1 MRDKVLKVLEI
12 TRNNA
17 LNKDEILRKVSDG
30 NLSIEL
36 LDEIIDDLLSERLI
50 YCVNSRLGL
59 YTLNPFVEGIFHI
72 KRNGICYVTSNGKDI
87 SINEDRTYGALEGD
101 KVLVRITDFNS
112 YEGSIKDI
120 KERHGIIAE
129 VKTIN
134 GKRFAVVDKDNK
146 YLIDLDK
153 KIVDGMIIGIKLDK
167 KKTGRFY
174 HASLDRIIGH
184 KNAPKVLEKKIL
196 YAHDFDVEFSK
207 ETYLEIEDLPDSVTN
222 DEIVKRKDHDLRD
235 KMIFTIDG
243 DDTKDIDDA
252 ISLDVLDNGNF
263 VLGVH
268 IADVSYY
275 VKEDSALDNDAR
287 SRATSVYMPGVVSPM
302 YPTFLSNG
310 ICSLNPN
317 VDRLAF
323 TCSMEIDNKGDI
335 VSFDIYKSIIHSR
348 IQMTYKNVNKIL
360 DENIIPLGYEE
371 FADKIKEM
379 KRLSNILEENRLKRG
394 MLNFN
399 SSELKINVDDEG
411 NVIGITKREQGT
423 GENLI
428 ENFMLAANEC
438 VATYIYN
445 MGITSI
451 YRDHDFPSS
460 ERLKKVVGVI
470 KSYGESIDTKINPN
484 DPLVL
489 QKLLIELSK
498 TKNYDIYSDMLLRC
512 MAKAEYKTV
521 NYGHFG
527 VGVNSNKNEAY
538 THFTSPIRRYP
549 DTTVHR
555 ILTNILEGDFER
567 LESDLY
573 KAKLV
578 DIASHSSEK
587 ELDADRCEREADKMK
602 MASYIEKFVGEVF
615 DGRIVSFTKH
625 GMFIELSNYVE
636 GRVAF
641 STMDDFYRY
650 DEDLE
655 ILVGD
660 RKNKIYRLGDKVKAK
675 VVKVSVELK
684 EIDLE
689 LV

>member
-1 MRDKVLKVLEI
+1 MRDKILKVLEY

-17 LNKDEILRKVSDG
+17 LGKEEILKKVNDSS
-30 NLSIEL
+30 LTMEL
-36 LDEIIDDLLSERLI
+36 LEELLVDLLSERLI
-50 YCVNSRLGL
+50 YCVNSKIGL
-59 YTLNPFVEGIFHI
+59 YTLNPFIEGIFHK
-72 KRNGICYVTSNGKDI
+72 KRSGLCYVSSNGKDI
-87 SINEDRTYGALEGD
+87 SINEDRVYGALEGD
-101 KVLVRITDFNS
+101 KVLVRITDFNT

-120 KERHGIIAE
+120 IERHGIIAE
-129 VKTIN
+129 VKTIK
-134 GKRFAVVDKDNK
+134 GKRFALVSNGDK

-167 KKTGRFY
+167 KKVGRFY
-174 HASLDRIIGH
+174 RASLDRVIGH
-184 KNAPKVLEKKIL
+184 KNAPKVEEEKIL

-207 ETYLEIEDLPDSVTN
+207 ETYEEIENLPDSVTS
-222 DEIVKRKDHDLRD
+222 DEIAKRCEHDLRD

-263 VLGVH
+263 LLGVH

-302 YPTFLSNG
+302 YPPFLSNG

-323 TCSMEIDNKGDI
+323 TCSMEIDNNGNL
-335 VSFDIYKSIIHSR
+335 VSFDIYKSVIHSR
-348 IQMTYKNVNKIL
+348 IQMTYKNVNRIL
-360 DENIIPLGYEE
+360 DENIIPSGYEE
-371 FADKIKEM
+371 YAFKIKEM

-394 MLNFN
+394 MLNFA
-399 SSELKINVDDEG
+399 SGELKINVDNDG
-411 NVIGITKREQGT
+411 NVIDIVKREQGT

-445 MGITSI
+445 MGIMSI

-489 QKLLIELSK
+489 QKLLGELSK

-527 VGVNSNKNEAY
+527 IGVNSNKNEAY

-549 DTTVHR
+549 DTTIHR
-555 ILTNILEGDFER
+555 ILTNILEGNFDR
-567 LESDLY
+567 LESDEY
-573 KAKLV
+573 KNKLV

-602 MASYIEKFVGEVF
+602 MASYISKFVGDIF

-625 GMFIELSNYVE
+625 GMFVELSNYVE
-636 GRVAF
+636 GRIAF

-660 RKNKIYRLGDKVKAK
+660 RKKKIYRLGDKVKAK
-675 VVKVSVELK
+675 VVKVSVDAR